1 MFKKK
6 DLVNK
11 ADDGIPARFVK
22 KDGIMRGNCS
32 SLFKLKHCLFDLM
45 LGVPMS
51 TWP

>member
-22 KDGIMRGNCS
+22 KDGIMRGILIS
-32 SLFKLKHCLFDLM
+32 ALFL
-45 LGVPMS
+45 S
-51 TWP
+51 